1 MGFWGRKIK
10 IVLEMILEI
19 FLQCTILLSGSIEYN
34 LFCRCPSGSKMK
46 LTLHIKDLIYYKN
59 VILHIFNHIPMLPL
73 LHLKVSVLYN

>member
-34 LFCRCPSGSKMK
+34 LFFIIG
-46 LTLHIKDLIYYKN
+46 KN
-59 VILHIFNHIPMLPL
+59 VISISILFADVHPGV
-73 LHLKVSVLYN
+73 K